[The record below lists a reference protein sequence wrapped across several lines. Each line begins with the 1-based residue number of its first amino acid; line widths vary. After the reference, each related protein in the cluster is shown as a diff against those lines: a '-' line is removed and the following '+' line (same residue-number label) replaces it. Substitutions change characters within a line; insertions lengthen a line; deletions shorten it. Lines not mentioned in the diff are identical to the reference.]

1 MVYILTDQIPDM
13 YHECV
18 GEFCKSTEINTCDDS
33 ETKNAINAIYDM
45 TLADAFKQGVPAC
58 VMQTISSILSAR
70 IVNELK
76 ACDELNKLTRLQPSI
91 APFAIW
97 GGILPKSFIETAKQF
112 QSNAFSKA
120 RHMSWLADIPNQIDL
135 AQMLTPKQYTETSA
149 ALTKKQQ
156 AILRTIFDIT
166 ENKPCC
172 DMPLTW
178 TGTSKVSIWPDE
190 STTNDIESAPECY
203 MLIPAEY
210 D

>member
-1 MVYILTDQIPDM
+1 MSVSVNSANPL
-13 YHECV
+13 
-18 GEFCKSTEINTCDDS
+18 KSTLVITAKQ
-33 ETKNAINAIYDM
+33 KNAISAIYDM

-58 VMQTISSILSAR
+58 VMQTISSILPAR

-97 GGILPKSFIETAKQF
+97 GGTLPKSFIETAKQF

-120 RHMSWLADIPNQIDL
+120 RHMSWLSDIPNQIDL
-135 AQMLTPKQYTETSA
+135 TQMLTPKQYTKTSA
-149 ALTKKQQ
+149 ALTKKKQQ

-178 TGTSKVSIWPDE
+178 TGTSKVSIWPDV